1 MDIMRVLVLGS
12 KEYPMGTNVNDTLPS
27 GGFEVYTENLVRE
40 LLRYDINILVITR
53 KFKNTKIYEK
63 LDNLEIYRVPWLKG
77 FLLRNPTFNLF
88 SFFRAL
94 TLDYEVILSNGL
106 IASFCGF
113 LLSKYKGCKIV
124 MCPAGIAYVQPQYK
138 GTLHH
143 LLYQL
148 ERFTYSKADCL
159 VLLSKQEQEAFK
171 NKMGFLP
178 NQVEIIATGV
188 DIPTTNKNKILQEFN
203 INNESIITF
212 VGRLIKVKGVEYLI
226 QAANMINADN
236 FKIIIVGDGSEYENL
251 ISLVNNLHLHEKVIF
266 TGFRQDIPDILAATD
281 IFVLP
286 SLSEGLPIALLEAMA
301 SGCACVVTDI
311 GLPIE
316 HGKTGLVVPSAD
328 SEAIASAI
336 VKLLDNPKL
345 RRYIEENAREYVKRE
360 HTWEKAGEKYMELF
374 NKLKE

>member
-1 MDIMRVLVLGS
+1 MRVLVLGS
-12 KEYPMGTNVNDTLPS
+12 KEYPMGTNVTDTLPS

-40 LLRYDINILVITR
+40 LLGYNINILVITR

-77 FLLRNPTFNLF
+77 FLFRTPTFNLY

-94 TLDYEVILSNGL
+94 TLDYEIILSNGL
-106 IASFCGF
+106 IASFFGF
-113 LLSKYKGCKIV
+113 LLSKYKCCKIV
-124 MCPAGIAYVQPQYK
+124 MRPAGITYVQRQYK
-138 GTLHH
+138 RILRH

-159 VLLSKQEQEAFK
+159 VLLSEQDQKAFK

-178 NQVEIIATGV
+178 NQTEIIPTGV
-188 DIPTTNKNKILQEFN
+188 DIPMTTNKNKILQEFN
-203 INNESIITF
+203 IDNEIIITF
-212 VGRLIKVKGVEYLI
+212 VGRLIKVKGIEYLI
-226 QAANMINADN
+226 QAANMINAGN
-236 FKIIIVGDGSEYENL
+236 FKIIIVGGGNERESL
-251 ISLVNNLHLHEKVIF
+251 IRLVNDMYLHEKVIF
-266 TGFRQDIPDILAATD
+266 TGFRQDVADMLDATD

-316 HGKTGLVVPSAD
+316 HGKTGLVVPSAN
-328 SEAIASAI
+328 SEAIANAI
-336 VKLLDNPKL
+336 RRLLANPKL
-345 RRYIEENAREYVKRE
+345 RYDIGASAREYVKRE